1 MKDSDNCR
9 AYFDFLEQLR
19 ESGDINMFGARP
31 YLQMEFC
38 ELAGKPDVAD
48 KVLQA
53 WMDSYTEGEHA
64 ENL

>member
-1 MKDSDNCR
+1 MKNADNYS

-19 ESGDINMFGARP
+19 ASGDINMFGARP
-31 YLQMEFC
+31 YLQMQFG

-53 WMDSYTEGEHA
+53 RMDSYTEGEHA